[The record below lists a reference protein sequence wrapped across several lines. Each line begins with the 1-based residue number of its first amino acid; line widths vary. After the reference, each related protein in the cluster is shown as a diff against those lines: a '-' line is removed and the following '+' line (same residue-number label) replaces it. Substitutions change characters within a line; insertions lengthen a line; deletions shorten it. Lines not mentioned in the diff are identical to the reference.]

1 MLVTDEEGPY
11 PAETVSRSRMP
22 RPMPSI
28 VGQGFLNLPLDAREG
43 FLLSRIDG
51 VTSEGALA
59 ELTGIEPAFVH
70 VSLDKF
76 WSLGLIDFESP
87 DDAPQKAQA
96 LEGAEEPQS
105 TQSSS
110 NQENDLTPEQRL
122 WCEATSIELTTCTH
136 YELLRVPRD
145 ADKKAVKRAYYEL
158 ASRCHPDRFFRK
170 NLGSYKLRLEAIFG
184 RITLAH
190 DTLTNRKQREDY
202 DRYLTDTETARALE
216 HALSTSLIEGEIALA
231 EAVVIE
237 SSRDGGPVA
246 TPARP
251 NPFDSR
257 EAPTE
262 PRFVPGA
269 ASSQSLLARRLL
281 GKRPGST
288 PPAAN
293 EPSTVGTEQ
302 AMDSLK
308 RRYQQRTESARKAQT
323 AKYEKQGEEATQRG
337 DLVAAANAF
346 RIAISLLP
354 DDAELLAKQEAAQ
367 KAADTVLC
375 ETYERQANYEEKSA
389 NFREAARN
397 WCRVARIKT
406 MDANAH
412 ERAAHALVRSDGDL
426 HQAKELGMRAVE
438 LEPQNVAHR
447 VTLANVYLAAGLPLN
462 AKRELLAAKQFA
474 PQDATV
480 SAMLRRIA
488 EST

>member
-1 MLVTDEEGPY
+1 
-11 PAETVSRSRMP
+11 
-22 RPMPSI
+22 MPSI

-51 VTSEGALA
+51 SLTEAALT
-59 ELTGIEPAFVH
+59 ELTGLDHAFV
-70 VSLDKF
+70 VASLDKL
-76 WSLGLIDFESP
+76 WSLGLIDFASE
-87 DDAPQKAQA
+87 DDAPKKAA
-96 LEGAEEPQS
+96 PVLTTRAAEKAVTS
-105 TQSSS
+105 FSDAGG
-110 NQENDLTPEQRL
+110 DLTPEQRI
-122 WCEATSIELTTCTH
+122 WVEATSIELTTCTH
-136 YELLRVPRD
+136 YELLRVPHD

-170 NLGSYKLRLEAIFG
+170 DLGDYKLRLEIIFG

-190 DTLTNRKQREDY
+190 DTLTNRTQREDY
-202 DRYLTDTETARALE
+202 DRYLADRETARSLE
-216 HALSTSLIEGEIALA
+216 HALDASLIEDEIALA
-231 EAVVIE
+231 EATVVE
-237 SSRDGGPVA
+237 SSRDPGA
-246 TPARP
+246 PAPTSIKP
-251 NPFDSR
+251 NAFDSR

-262 PRFVPGA
+262 PRFVPAA
-269 ASSQSLLARRLL
+269 ASSQTLLARRLL
-281 GKRPGST
+281 GKRPGSIP
-288 PPAAN
+288 PPAPV
-293 EPSTVGTEQ
+293 EPSAGGTEQ

-308 RRYQQRTESARKAQT
+308 RRYHQRTESARRAQA
-323 AKYEKQGEEATQRG
+323 AKYERQGEEATGRG

-354 DDAELLAKQEAAQ
+354 DDEELLAKQGAAQ
-367 KAADTVLC
+367 KAADAILC
-375 ETYERQANYEEKSA
+375 ETYERQANYEEKAA

-406 MDANAH
+406 ADAHAH
-412 ERAAHALVRSDGDL
+412 ERAANALVRSDGDL

-438 LEPQNVAHR
+438 LEPQHVAHR

-462 AKRELLAAKQFA
+462 AKRELLTAKQFA